1 MAGQVMSSLDDDFA
15 FSVSAALRDG
25 TPVTIRVMRPDDR
38 ERLVAA
44 FGKLDPESVYTRFF
58 SFRKELPE
66 KALDRIGAI
75 DLVQLAGLVA
85 TIGSGADET
94 VIGTA
99 TFVAEPSADGVHSA
113 EVAFTVE
120 EDYQGQGLAGRLLR
134 ALATIARHHG
144 IARFT
149 ADVLAHNA
157 PMLAV
162 FARSGKPMK
171 KRREGGVVHVEID
184 LGPEPT

>member
-1 MAGQVMSSLDDDFA
+1 MADQVMNDVGDDRD

-44 FGKLDPESVYTRFF
+44 FGKLDAASVYTRFF

-66 KALDRIGAI
+66 KALERIGAI
-75 DLVQLAGLVA
+75 DFVHLAGLVA
-85 TIGSGADET
+85 TIDTGADET

-99 TFVAEPSADGVHSA
+99 TFVGELAAEGVHSA
-113 EVAFTVE
+113 EVAFTIE
-120 EDYQGQGLAGRLLR
+120 EDYQRQGLAGRLLR
-134 ALATIARHHG
+134 ALATIARRHG
-144 IARFT
+144 ITRFT
-149 ADVLAHNA
+149 ADVLADNTA
-157 PMLAV
+157 MLAV
-162 FARSGKPMK
+162 FARAGGPMR
-171 KRREGGVVHVEID
+171 KRRDGGVIHIEMD